1 MKFFDKL
8 GEGRVIKTKGG
19 EAIFKLD
26 SYEKNP
32 IIKPKNLGLTWNE
45 NSEAK
50 IGAVFNGGAE
60 LFEDKIILLP
70 RCHKNYIKREFFD
83 SKIGMKRVSLENGSP

>member
-32 IIKPKNLGLTWNE
+32 IIKPKNIGLTWNE

-50 IGAVFNGGAE
+50 IGAVFNGE
-60 LFEDKIILLP
+60 QE
-70 RCHKNYIKREFFD
+70 R
-83 SKIGMKRVSLENGSP
+83 